1 MEEFTLLTTGL
12 PKFLGYLL
20 VALALAGA
28 FIVLYTRVTPFNEV
42 ELVQEGN
49 LAAALS
55 LVGAFLGFCVP
66 LASTIAHSMSILDVV
81 IWAIVAL
88 IVQILAH
95 FACRMLIPGLVRLIE
110 EKANV
115 AAGALGGGLALGIGI
130 LNSACL
136 TY

>member
-1 MEEFTLLTTGL
+1 MEEFALFTSGL
-12 PKFLGYLL
+12 PTFLGYLL
-20 VALALAGA
+20 VSLALAGA
-28 FIVLYTRVTPFNEV
+28 FIVVYLRVTPFNEI
-42 ELVQEGN
+42 ELVQGGN
-49 LAAALS
+49 LAAALN
-55 LVGAFLGFCVP
+55 LVGAFIGFCIP

-81 IWAIVAL
+81 IWAVVAL

-95 FACRMLIPGLVRLIE
+95 FACRLLVPGLVQLIE

-115 AAGALGGGLALGIGI
+115 AAGALGGGLAMGIGI

>member
-1 MEEFTLLTTGL
+1 MEEFALFSSGIF
-12 PKFLGYLL
+12 KFVAYLL
-20 VALALAGA
+20 VTLALAGA
-28 FIVLYTRVTPFNEV
+28 FILVYMRVTPYNEI
-42 ELVQEGN
+42 ELVQKGN
-49 LAAALS
+49 MAAALS
-55 LVGAFLGFCVP
+55 LVGAFLGFCIP
-66 LASTIAHSMSILDVV
+66 LASTVAHSMSILDVV

-95 FACRMLIPGLVRLIE
+95 YASRFLVPGLVRLIE
-110 EKANV
+110 DANV

>member
-1 MEEFTLLTTGL
+1 MEEFALFTSGL

-20 VALALAGA
+20 VSLALAGA
-28 FIVLYTRVTPFNEV
+28 FIVVYLRVTPFNEI
-42 ELVQEGN
+42 ELVQGGN
-49 LAAALS
+49 LAAALN
-55 LVGAFLGFCVP
+55 LVGAFIGFCIP

-81 IWAIVAL
+81 IWAVVAL
-88 IVQILAH
+88 VVQILAH
-95 FACRMLIPGLVRLIE
+95 FACRLLVPGLVQLIE

-115 AAGALGGGLALGIGI
+115 AAGALGGGLAMGIGI

>member
-1 MEEFTLLTTGL
+1 MEEFTLFTTGL

-28 FIVLYTRVTPFNEV
+28 FIVLYLRVTPFNEI
-42 ELVQEGN
+42 ELVQQGN
-49 LAAALS
+49 LAAALN
-55 LVGAFLGFCVP
+55 LVGAFLGFCIP

-95 FACRMLIPGLVRLIE
+95 FVCRMLVPGLVRLIE